1 MKKLR
6 WYAHMFATKNVRAIT
21 VGWDQSLLS
30 PTVTKYQ
37 LPGKGQKKVNILYF
51 QVPSQILVISDRWT
65 SVLET
70 SVYLVIL
77 TGIFPL
83 TYSVSLQTFLNFQHQ
98 RHIKA
103 EFCSL
108 TAHSKYHCHRQ
119 VLTEQQRR
127 QDKIIAILKS
137 SKSLQSSFITVQAV
151 PWQSNALHTPPTFWT
166 AKIGF

>member
-1 MKKLR
+1 
-6 WYAHMFATKNVRAIT
+6 MFAPKNIIAIT

-30 PTVTKYQ
+30 PTVAKNQ
-37 LPGKGQKKVNILYF
+37 IPSKGQKRANIWYF
-51 QVPSQILVISDRWT
+51 QVLSQILIISDCWT
-65 SVLET
+65 SVLDT

-77 TGIFPL
+77 TGTFPL
-83 TYSVSLQTFLNFQHQ
+83 TCSVSHQTFLNFQHQ
-98 RHIKA
+98 QHIKA

-119 VLTEQQRR
+119 VLTDQQRR
-127 QDKIIAILKS
+127 QDKITVILKS
-137 SKSLQSSFITVQAV
+137 WKSLQSPFITAQAV